1 MKTILIIAPHFPPSA
16 MPPSQRVRLLVRH
29 LYELDWKTVVVT
41 VDHYYREEVADPWM
55 VELAGQQFEKVE
67 IKCFDQRK
75 TRKFGIG
82 DLGLRMMPFLF
93 FALLK
98 QARKQ
103 KPAFILYPVPPWYI
117 LVIAPF
123 VKWFTGTPYAI
134 DFIDPWVRKPRKEN
148 VKAKFS
154 QWVARRLEGFA
165 VKRSAAIFAVSKG
178 ILDDLVQRYPRIK
191 NKPLVAV
198 PYGVELEDYN
208 SVNGNGIAKIPGKIV
223 IRYIGAISDSML
235 RVVKV
240 LLQAMKLVHAQ
251 KPLQVEFI
259 GTSYAGAGLAQ
270 PVVQPF
276 IDELGLHDF
285 VTEKPNRVTY
295 RQALELTRAADMLVL
310 VGDMTPYYAASKLMG
325 LIASQQPFL
334 AFVHR
339 ESFPSRFLQE
349 LHFEYAVNY
358 SGEDGYLPE
367 DRVQALA
374 EKLLHLV
381 NNLPGFKPVS
391 LNDPAFRQHTAWGM
405 TKTFVDTLQNSNT

>member
-1 MKTILIIAPHFPPSA
+1 MIIAP
-16 MPPSQRVRLLVRH
+16 L
-29 LYELDWKTVVVT
+29 
-41 VDHYYREEVADPWM
+41 
-55 VELAGQQFEKVE
+55 
-67 IKCFDQRK
+67 
-75 TRKFGIG
+75 
-82 DLGLRMMPFLF
+82 
-93 FALLK
+93 
-98 QARKQ
+98 
-103 KPAFILYPVPPWYI
+103 
-117 LVIAPF
+117 

-134 DFIDPWVRKPRKEN
+134 DFIDPWVRKPRSEN

-154 QWVARRLEGFA
+154 QWLARRFEGFA
-165 VKRSAAIFAVSKG
+165 VKRSAAVFAVSKG
-178 ILDDLVQRYPRIK
+178 ILDDLVARYPSIK
-191 NKPLVAV
+191 KKPLVAV
-198 PYGVELEDYN
+198 PYGVELEDYK
-208 SVNGNGIAKIPGKIV
+208 SVNGNGIVKTPGKLV

-235 RVVKV
+235 RVVKMM
-240 LLQAMKLVHAQ
+240 LQAMKQVHAQ

-259 GTSYAGAGLAQ
+259 GTSYAAAGLAK

-285 VTEKPNRVTY
+285 VTETPTRVTY

-339 ESFPSRFLQE
+339 ESFPAKFLQE
-349 LHFEYAVNY
+349 LNYEYAVNY
-358 SGEDGYLPE
+358 SGDNGYLPE

-381 NNLPGFKPVS
+381 NNLPGFEPVS

>member
-1 MKTILIIAPHFPPSA
+1 MKTIVIIAPHFPPSA

-98 QARKQ
+98 QVRKQ

-117 LVIAPF
+117 MVIAPF
-123 VKWFTGTPYAI
+123 VKWLTGTPYAI
-134 DFIDPWVRKPRKEN
+134 DFIDPWVRKPKNEN
-148 VKAKFS
+148 AKAKFS
-154 QWVARRLEGFA
+154 QWIARRLEGFA

-178 ILDDLVQRYPRIK
+178 ILDDLAARYPSIK
-191 NKPLVAV
+191 KKPMVAV
-198 PYGVELEDYN
+198 PYGVELEDYK
-208 SVNGNGIAKIPGKIV
+208 SVNGNGIARTPGKIV

-240 LLQAMKLVHAQ
+240 LLQAMKQVHAQ

-259 GTSYAGAGLAQ
+259 GTSYAGTGLAQ

-285 VTEKPNRVTY
+285 VTEKPTRVTY
-295 RQALELTRAADMLVL
+295 RQALELTRAADVLVL

-334 AFVHR
+334 AFVHY
-339 ESFPSRFLQE
+339 ESFPARFLQE
-349 LHFEYAVNY
+349 LNYEYAVNY

-367 DRVQALA
+367 DRAQALA

>member
-1 MKTILIIAPHFPPSA
+1 MKTIFIIAPHFPPSA

-29 LYELDWKTVVVT
+29 LHELDWKAVVIT

-55 VELAGQQFEKVE
+55 VELAGNQFELVE
-67 IKCFDQRK
+67 INCFDQRK
-75 TRKFGIG
+75 TRKFGVG
-82 DLGLRMMPFLF
+82 DLGLRMMPYLF
-93 FALLK
+93 SKLLK
-98 QARKQ
+98 MARKQ

-117 LVIAPF
+117 MIIAPL

-134 DFIDPWVRKPRKEN
+134 DFIDPWVRKPKSEN

-154 QWVARRLEGFA
+154 QWLARRFEGFA
-165 VKRSAAIFAVSKG
+165 VKRSAAVFAVSKG
-178 ILDDLVQRYPRIK
+178 ILDDLVARYPSIK
-191 NKPLVAV
+191 KKPLVAV
-198 PYGVELEDYN
+198 PYGVELEDYK
-208 SVNGNGIAKIPGKIV
+208 SVNGNDIVKTPGKLV

-240 LLQAMKLVHAQ
+240 MLQAMKQVHAQ

-259 GTSYAGAGLAQ
+259 GTSYAAAGLAK

-285 VTEKPNRVTY
+285 VTETPTRVTY

-339 ESFPSRFLQE
+339 ESFPAKFLQE
-349 LHFEYAVNY
+349 LNYEYAVNY

-381 NNLPGFKPVS
+381 NNLPVFNPVS